1 MKHKLVPVSVV
12 AVLAIAPLFARR
24 FAARPVTVTI
34 AVSALRIS
42 QPLFVAI
49 DQGLFERHGVRAQVV
64 PYNTAQPMLDDVAL
78 GRVDV
83 GGFVAWPIV
92 LNASTRSARPLRV
105 ATTMVEDASHR
116 VSYVLAR
123 RGEGLRFPQ
132 DLPGKRVGI
141 LPTIAYRRW
150 LVAISRAASID
161 PASFTIVNVEPSMQA
176 TMLAGRSIDLLFTN
190 DPMATA
196 MLQRSIAEVVDDGP
210 PCARRLSPSFS
221 FGTVALSPSFVERS
235 PALARAVVA
244 ALDEAISITHRE
256 PRTAQRAML
265 PFLREL
271 DRPFVAHYPAGS
283 WQDSSRTAGALAAEI
298 DAERRMQILERTPN
312 VLAFEAQP

>member
-1 MKHKLVPVSVV
+1 MKNKLLFVLVI
-12 AVLAIAPLFARR
+12 AVLATLPFFAK
-24 FAARPVTVTI
+24 FAARTPGTITVG
-34 AVSALRIS
+34 VSALRIS

-49 DQGLFERHGVRAQVV
+49 DQGLFERHGVRATVR
-64 PYNTAQPMLDDVAL
+64 PYATAQPMLDDVAL

-92 LNASTRSARPLRV
+92 LNASTRAARPIRV
-105 ATTMVEDASHR
+105 ATTMVEDEAHR

-123 RGEGLRFPQ
+123 PGERLRFPA

-141 LPTIAYRRW
+141 LPTVAYRRW
-150 LVAISRAASID
+150 LIAIARAASID

-176 TMLAGRSIDLLFTN
+176 TMLTGRAVDLLFTN

-196 MLQRSIAEVVDDGP
+196 MIQRGVAEVVDDGP

-235 PALARAVVA
+235 PDLARRFVA
-244 ALDEAISITHRE
+244 ALDEAIAITNRE
-256 PRTAQRAML
+256 PRTARRAML
-265 PFLREL
+265 PFIRPA
-271 DRPFVAHYPAGS
+271 DRPFVEHYPVGF
-283 WQDSSRTAGALAAEI
+283 WRDSSATSAALSAEI
-298 DAERRMQILERTPN
+298 DAERRLQILDREPN
-312 VLAFEAQP
+312 VSPFEASR